1 MKMKWCKWAIMALAL
16 GCFTACSEDDD
27 TVGDG
32 GKPGEETGGNGGGA
46 NGSDSTAV
54 PSPVVALG
62 AYVLNTGNWGGNDAS
77 IQYLD
82 FQTGK
87 LSEDLYAAA
96 NGEGLGDLGQDLC
109 VYGSKIYVTVSGSS
123 KVVIMD
129 RKCKVLKS
137 IPVATED
144 GTPVEPRYMAACEG
158 KVYFTAYDGTVSR
171 IDTTSMAIDGKLNLT
186 DAGAQTGYDHPEA
199 ITSANGKLYVNIS
212 GYSKGKWLA
221 VVDAASF
228 TKLKDIEVMLNPYT
242 QCITAEDGYVYFVSN
257 GNYAGSPSLT
267 PDQYIYGTMQR
278 LDPETDQ
285 VEQVCRATYI
295 ANAGEKMYILYSE
308 YYMPDVARAY
318 VRDLKTGDEQEFM
331 DMADLQSAN
340 GLAVDPAS
348 GDVYVFDVP
357 YGAAS
362 DVHVYG
368 ADGTYKRTFEAG
380 MSTSKMVF
388 VTK

>member
-62 AYVLNTGNWGGNDAS
+62 AYVLNTGNWGGNDAG

-82 FQTGK
+82 FQTGE

-96 NGEGLGDLGQDLC
+96 NGERLGDLGQDLC

-171 IDTTSMAIDGKLNLT
+171 IDTTSMAIDGKLNLI

-308 YYMPDVARAY
+308 YYMPEVARAY

-348 GDVYVFDVP
+348 GDVYVFDVL

>member
-54 PSPVVALG
+54 PSPGVALG

-171 IDTTSMAIDGKLNLT
+171 IDTTSMAIDGKLNLI

-308 YYMPDVARAY
+308 YYMPEVARAY
-318 VRDLKTGDEQEFM
+318 VSDLKTGDEQEFM

>member
-46 NGSDSTAV
+46 NGRDSTAV

-171 IDTTSMAIDGKLNLT
+171 IDTTSMAIDGKLNLI

>member
-1 MKMKWCKWAIMALAL
+1 MKLNWCKLAIMALAL
-16 GCFTACSEDDD
+16 GVFTACSEDDEPN
-27 TVGDG
+27 GEG
-32 GKPGEETGGNGGGA
+32 PGTETGGGDDTTGGSGD
-46 NGSDSTAV
+46 NTGGE
-54 PSPVVALG
+54 PVVTLG
-62 AYVLNTGNWGGNDAS
+62 AYVLNTGNWDGNDAG

-82 FQTGK
+82 FQTGE

-109 VYGSKIYVTVSGSS
+109 VYGSKIYVTVSNSS
-123 KVVIMD
+123 KVAIMD
-129 RKCKVLKS
+129 RNCRLLKS
-137 IPVATED
+137 ISVTASD
-144 GTPVEPRYMAACEG
+144 GTPINPRYMTAYEG

-171 IDTTSMAIDGKLNLT
+171 IDTTSMSVDGKLNLI

-199 ITSANGKLYVNIS
+199 ITAANGKLYVNIS
-212 GYSKGKWLA
+212 GYGSGKWLS
-221 VVDAASF
+221 VVDVASF
-228 TKLKDIEVMLNPYT
+228 TKLKDIEIVLNPYT

-257 GNYAGSPSLT
+257 GNYAGKPSLT
-267 PDQYIYGTMQR
+267 PEQYVYGTMQR

-285 VEQVCRATYI
+285 VEQVCHATYI
-295 ANAGEKMYILYSE
+295 ANAGDKMYILYSE
-308 YYMPDVARAY
+308 YYLPEVARAY
-318 VRDLKTGDEQEFM
+318 VRDLKTGAESEFI

-348 GDVYVFDVP
+348 GDVYVFDAP
-357 YGAAS
+357 YDAAS

-368 ADGTYKRTFEAG
+368 ADGTLKRTFEAG

>member
-1 MKMKWCKWAIMALAL
+1 MKLNWCKLAIMALAL
-16 GCFTACSEDDD
+16 GVFTACSEDDEPN
-27 TVGDG
+27 GEG
-32 GKPGEETGGNGGGA
+32 PGTETGGGDDTTGGSGD
-46 NGSDSTAV
+46 NTGGE
-54 PSPVVALG
+54 PVVTLG
-62 AYVLNTGNWGGNDAS
+62 AYVLNTGNWDGNDAG

-82 FQTGK
+82 FQTGE

-109 VYGSKIYVTVSGSS
+109 VYGSKIYVTVSNSS
-123 KVVIMD
+123 KVAIMD
-129 RKCKVLKS
+129 RNCRLLKS
-137 IPVATED
+137 ISVTASD
-144 GTPVEPRYMAACEG
+144 GTPINPRYMTAYEG

-171 IDTTSMAIDGKLNLT
+171 IDTTSMSVDGKLNLI

-199 ITSANGKLYVNIS
+199 ITAANGKLYVNIS
-212 GYSKGKWLA
+212 GYGSGKWLS
-221 VVDAASF
+221 VVDVASF
-228 TKLKDIEVMLNPYT
+228 TKLKDIEIVLNPYT

-257 GNYAGSPSLT
+257 GNYAGKPSLT
-267 PDQYIYGTMQR
+267 PEQYVYGTMQR

-285 VEQVCRATYI
+285 VEQVCHATYI
-295 ANAGEKMYILYSE
+295 ANAGDKMYILYSE
-308 YYMPDVARAY
+308 YYLPEVARAY
-318 VRDLKTGDEQEFM
+318 VRDLKTGAESEFI

-348 GDVYVFDVP
+348 GDVYVFDAS

-368 ADGTYKRTFEAG
+368 ADGTLKRTFEAG

>member
-1 MKMKWCKWAIMALAL
+1 MKLNWCKLAIMALAL
-16 GCFTACSEDDD
+16 SVFTACSEDDEPN
-27 TVGDG
+27 GEG
-32 GKPGEETGGNGGGA
+32 PGTETGGGDDTTGGSGD
-46 NGSDSTAV
+46 NTGGE
-54 PSPVVALG
+54 PVVTLG
-62 AYVLNTGNWGGNDAS
+62 AYVLNTGNWDGNDAG

-82 FQTGK
+82 FQTGE

-109 VYGSKIYVTVSGSS
+109 VYGSKIYVTVSNSS
-123 KVVIMD
+123 KVAIMD
-129 RKCKVLKS
+129 RNCRLLKS
-137 IPVATED
+137 ISVTASD
-144 GTPVEPRYMAACEG
+144 GTPINPRYMTAYEG

-171 IDTTSMAIDGKLNLT
+171 IDTTSMSVDGKLNLI

-199 ITSANGKLYVNIS
+199 ITAANGKLYVNIS
-212 GYSKGKWLA
+212 GYGSGKWLS
-221 VVDAASF
+221 VVDVASF
-228 TKLKDIEVMLNPYT
+228 TKLKDIEIVLNPYT

-257 GNYAGSPSLT
+257 GNYAGKPSLT
-267 PDQYIYGTMQR
+267 PEQYVYGTMQR

-285 VEQVCRATYI
+285 VEQVCHATYI
-295 ANAGEKMYILYSE
+295 ANAGDKMYILYSE
-308 YYMPDVARAY
+308 YYLPEVARAY
-318 VRDLKTGDEQEFM
+318 VRDLKTGAESEFI

-348 GDVYVFDVP
+348 GDVYVFDAP

-368 ADGTYKRTFEAG
+368 ADGTLKRTFEAG

>member
-171 IDTTSMAIDGKLNLT
+171 IDTTSMAIDGKLNLI

-212 GYSKGKWLA
+212 GYSQGKWLA

-267 PDQYIYGTMQR
+267 PDQYVYGTMQR

-308 YYMPDVARAY
+308 FYMPDVARAY
-318 VRDLKTGDEQEFM
+318 VRDLKTGEEQEFI

-348 GDVYVFDVP
+348 GDVYVFDAP

>member
-1 MKMKWCKWAIMALAL
+1 MKLNWCKLAIMALAL
-16 GCFTACSEDDD
+16 GVFTACSEDDEPN
-27 TVGDG
+27 GEG
-32 GKPGEETGGNGGGA
+32 PGTETGGGDDTTGGSGD
-46 NGSDSTAV
+46 NTGGE
-54 PSPVVALG
+54 PVVTLG
-62 AYVLNTGNWGGNDAS
+62 AYVLNTGNWDGNDAG

-82 FQTGK
+82 FQTGE

-109 VYGSKIYVTVSGSS
+109 VYGSKIYVTVSNSS
-123 KVVIMD
+123 KVAIMD
-129 RKCKVLKS
+129 RNCRLLKS
-137 IPVATED
+137 ISVTASD
-144 GTPVEPRYMAACEG
+144 GTPINPRYMTAYEG

-171 IDTTSMAIDGKLNLT
+171 IDTTSMSVDGKLNLI

-199 ITSANGKLYVNIS
+199 ITAANGKLYVNIS
-212 GYSKGKWLA
+212 GYGSGKWLS
-221 VVDAASF
+221 VVDVASF
-228 TKLKDIEVMLNPYT
+228 TKLKDIEIVLNPYT

-257 GNYAGSPSLT
+257 GNYAGKPSLT
-267 PDQYIYGTMQR
+267 PEQYVYGTMQR

-285 VEQVCRATYI
+285 VEQVCHATYI
-295 ANAGEKMYILYSE
+295 ANAGDKMYILYSE
-308 YYMPDVARAY
+308 YYLPEVARAY
-318 VRDLKTGDEQEFM
+318 VRDLKTGAESEFI

-348 GDVYVFDVP
+348 GDVYVFDAP

-368 ADGTYKRTFEAG
+368 ADGTLKRKFEAG

>member
-1 MKMKWCKWAIMALAL
+1 M
-16 GCFTACSEDDD
+16 
-27 TVGDG
+27 
-32 GKPGEETGGNGGGA
+32 
-46 NGSDSTAV
+46 
-54 PSPVVALG
+54 
-62 AYVLNTGNWGGNDAS
+62 
-77 IQYLD
+77 
-82 FQTGK
+82 
-87 LSEDLYAAA
+87 SEDLYAAA

-171 IDTTSMAIDGKLNLT
+171 IDTTSMAIDGKLNLI

-242 QCITAEDGYVYFVSN
+242 VHHGRRRVCILRVQWQLCRKPVLDSGPVYLRYDATSRS
-257 GNYAGSPSLT
+257 GNRPSGTGVPCNLYRECRGENVHPLFRVLYAGS
-267 PDQYIYGTMQR
+267 
-278 LDPETDQ
+278 
-285 VEQVCRATYI
+285 
-295 ANAGEKMYILYSE
+295 
-308 YYMPDVARAY
+308 ARAY

>member
-1 MKMKWCKWAIMALAL
+1 MKLNWCKLAIMALAL
-16 GCFTACSEDDD
+16 GVFTACSEDDEPN
-27 TVGDG
+27 GEG
-32 GKPGEETGGNGGGA
+32 PGTETGGGDDTTGGSGD
-46 NGSDSTAV
+46 NTGGE
-54 PSPVVALG
+54 PVVTLG
-62 AYVLNTGNWGGNDAS
+62 AYVLNTGNWDGNDAG

-82 FQTGK
+82 FQTGE

-109 VYGSKIYVTVSGSS
+109 VYGSKIYVTVSNSS
-123 KVVIMD
+123 KVAIMD
-129 RKCKVLKS
+129 RNCRLLKS
-137 IPVATED
+137 ISVTASD
-144 GTPVEPRYMAACEG
+144 GTPINPRYMTAYEG

-171 IDTTSMAIDGKLNLT
+171 IDPPSMSVDGKLNLI

-199 ITSANGKLYVNIS
+199 ITAANGKLYVNIS
-212 GYSKGKWLA
+212 GYGSGKWLS
-221 VVDAASF
+221 VVDVASF
-228 TKLKDIEVMLNPYT
+228 TKLKDIEIVLNPYT

-257 GNYAGSPSLT
+257 GNYAGKPSLT
-267 PDQYIYGTMQR
+267 PEQYVYGTMQR

-285 VEQVCRATYI
+285 VEQGCHATYI
-295 ANAGEKMYILYSE
+295 ANAGDKMYILYSE
-308 YYMPDVARAY
+308 YYLPEVARAY
-318 VRDLKTGDEQEFM
+318 VRDLKTGAESEFI

-348 GDVYVFDVP
+348 GDVYVFDAP

-368 ADGTYKRTFEAG
+368 ADGTLKRTFEAG

>member
-171 IDTTSMAIDGKLNLT
+171 IDTTSMAIDGKLNLI

-331 DMADLQSAN
+331 NMADLQSAN

>member
-1 MKMKWCKWAIMALAL
+1 MKLNWCKLAIMALAL
-16 GCFTACSEDDD
+16 GVFTACSEDDEPN
-27 TVGDG
+27 GEG
-32 GKPGEETGGNGGGA
+32 PGTETGGGDDTTGGSGD
-46 NGSDSTAV
+46 NTGGE
-54 PSPVVALG
+54 PVVTLG
-62 AYVLNTGNWGGNDAS
+62 AYVLNTGNWDGNDAG

-82 FQTGK
+82 FQTGE

-109 VYGSKIYVTVSGSS
+109 VYGSKIYVTVSNSS
-123 KVVIMD
+123 KVAIMD
-129 RKCKVLKS
+129 RNCRLLKS
-137 IPVATED
+137 ISVTASD
-144 GTPVEPRYMAACEG
+144 GTPINPRYMTAYEG

-171 IDTTSMAIDGKLNLT
+171 IDTTSMSVDGKLNLI

-199 ITSANGKLYVNIS
+199 ITAANGKLYVNIS
-212 GYSKGKWLA
+212 GYGSGKWLS
-221 VVDAASF
+221 VVDVASF
-228 TKLKDIEVMLNPYT
+228 TKLKDIEIVLNPYT

-257 GNYAGSPSLT
+257 GNYAGKPSLT
-267 PDQYIYGTMQR
+267 PEQYVYGTMQR

-285 VEQVCRATYI
+285 VEQVCHATYI
-295 ANAGEKMYILYSE
+295 ANAGDKMYILYSE
-308 YYMPDVARAY
+308 YYLPKVARAY
-318 VRDLKTGDEQEFM
+318 VRDLKTGAESEFI

-348 GDVYVFDVP
+348 GDVYVFDAP

-368 ADGTYKRTFEAG
+368 ADGTLKRTFEAG

>member
-32 GKPGEETGGNGGGA
+32 GKPGEEADGNGGGA

-62 AYVLNTGNWGGNDAS
+62 AYVLNTGNWGGNDAG

-82 FQTGK
+82 FQTGE
-87 LSEDLYAAA
+87 LSEDLYASA

-109 VYGSKIYVTVSGSS
+109 VYGSKVYVTVSGSS

-144 GTPVEPRYMAACEG
+144 GTPVEPRYMTACEG

-171 IDTTSMAIDGKLNLT
+171 IDTASMAIDGKLNLI

-267 PDQYIYGTMQR
+267 PDQYVYGTMQR

-318 VRDLKTGDEQEFM
+318 VRDLKTGEEQEFI

-348 GDVYVFDVP
+348 GDVYVFDAP

>member
-1 MKMKWCKWAIMALAL
+1 MKLNWCKLAIMALAL
-16 GCFTACSEDDD
+16 GVFTACSEDDEPN
-27 TVGDG
+27 GEG
-32 GKPGEETGGNGGGA
+32 PGTETGGGDDTTGGSGD
-46 NGSDSTAV
+46 NTGGE
-54 PSPVVALG
+54 PVVTLG
-62 AYVLNTGNWGGNDAS
+62 AYVLNTGNWDGNDAG

-82 FQTGK
+82 FQTGE

-109 VYGSKIYVTVSGSS
+109 VYGSKIYVTVSNSS
-123 KVVIMD
+123 KVAIMD
-129 RKCKVLKS
+129 RNCRLLKS
-137 IPVATED
+137 ISVTASD
-144 GTPVEPRYMAACEG
+144 GTPINPRYMTAYEG

-171 IDTTSMAIDGKLNLT
+171 IDTTSMSVDGKLNLI

-199 ITSANGKLYVNIS
+199 ITAANGKLYVNIS
-212 GYSKGKWLA
+212 GYGSGKWLS
-221 VVDAASF
+221 VVDVASF
-228 TKLKDIEVMLNPYT
+228 TKLKDIEIVLNPYT

-257 GNYAGSPSLT
+257 GNYAGKPSLT
-267 PDQYIYGTMQR
+267 PEQYVYGTMQR

-285 VEQVCRATYI
+285 VEQVCHATYI
-295 ANAGEKMYILYSE
+295 ANAGDKMYILYSE
-308 YYMPDVARAY
+308 YYLPEVARAY
-318 VRDLKTGDEQEFM
+318 VRDLKTGAESEFI

-348 GDVYVFDVP
+348 GDVYVFDAP
-357 YGAAS
+357 YSAAS

-368 ADGTYKRTFEAG
+368 ADGTLKRTFEAG

>member
-1 MKMKWCKWAIMALAL
+1 M
-16 GCFTACSEDDD
+16 
-27 TVGDG
+27 
-32 GKPGEETGGNGGGA
+32 
-46 NGSDSTAV
+46 
-54 PSPVVALG
+54 
-62 AYVLNTGNWGGNDAS
+62 LNTGNWGGNDAG
-77 IQYLD
+77 IQFLD
-82 FQTGK
+82 FQTGE

-171 IDTTSMAIDGKLNLT
+171 IDTTSMAIDGKLNLI

-285 VEQVCRATYI
+285 VERVCHATYI
-295 ANAGEKMYILYSE
+295 ANAGDKMYILYSE
-308 YYMPDVARAY
+308 YYLPEVARAY
-318 VRDLKTGDEQEFM
+318 VRDLKTGAESEFI

-348 GDVYVFDVP
+348 GDVYVFDAP

-368 ADGTYKRTFEAG
+368 ADGTLKRTFEAG

>member
-171 IDTTSMAIDGKLNLT
+171 IDTTSMAIDGKLNLI

-257 GNYAGSPSLT
+257 GNCAGSPSLT

>member
-1 MKMKWCKWAIMALAL
+1 MKWCKWAIMALAL

-171 IDTTSMAIDGKLNLT
+171 IDTTSMAIDGKLNLI

-257 GNYAGSPSLT
+257 GYYAGSPSLT

>member
-62 AYVLNTGNWGGNDAS
+62 AYVLNTGNWSGNDAS

-171 IDTTSMAIDGKLNLT
+171 IDTTSMAIDGKLNLI

>member
-62 AYVLNTGNWGGNDAS
+62 AYVLNTGNWGENDAS

-171 IDTTSMAIDGKLNLT
+171 IDTTSMAIDGKLNLI

-308 YYMPDVARAY
+308 YYMPEVARAY

-357 YGAAS
+357 YSAAS

>member
-1 MKMKWCKWAIMALAL
+1 MKWCKWAIMALAL

-171 IDTTSMAIDGKLNLT
+171 IDTTSMAIDGKLNLI

-318 VRDLKTGDEQEFM
+318 VRALKTGDEQEFM

>member
-1 MKMKWCKWAIMALAL
+1 MKLNWCKLAIMALAL
-16 GCFTACSEDDD
+16 GVFTACSEDDEPN
-27 TVGDG
+27 GEG
-32 GKPGEETGGNGGGA
+32 PGTETGGGDDTTGGSGD
-46 NGSDSTAV
+46 NTGGE
-54 PSPVVALG
+54 PVVTLG
-62 AYVLNTGNWGGNDAS
+62 AYVLNTGNWDGNDAG

-82 FQTGK
+82 FQTGE

-109 VYGSKIYVTVSGSS
+109 VYGSKIYVTVSNSS
-123 KVVIMD
+123 KVAIMD
-129 RKCKVLKS
+129 RNCRLLKS
-137 IPVATED
+137 ISVTASD
-144 GTPVEPRYMAACEG
+144 GTPINPRYMTAYEG
-158 KVYFTAYDGTVSR
+158 KAYFTAYDGTVSR
-171 IDTTSMAIDGKLNLT
+171 IDTTSMSVDGKLNLI

-199 ITSANGKLYVNIS
+199 ITAANGKLYVNIS
-212 GYSKGKWLA
+212 GYGSGKWLS
-221 VVDAASF
+221 VVDVASF
-228 TKLKDIEVMLNPYT
+228 TKLKDIEIVLNPYT

-257 GNYAGSPSLT
+257 GNYAGKPSLT
-267 PDQYIYGTMQR
+267 PEQYVYGTMQR

-285 VEQVCRATYI
+285 VEQVCHATYI
-295 ANAGEKMYILYSE
+295 ANAGDKMYILYSE
-308 YYMPDVARAY
+308 YYLPEVARAY
-318 VRDLKTGDEQEFM
+318 VRDLKTGAESEFI

-348 GDVYVFDVP
+348 GDVYVFDAP

-368 ADGTYKRTFEAG
+368 ADGTLKRTFEAG

>member
-62 AYVLNTGNWGGNDAS
+62 AYVLNTGIWGGNDAS

-171 IDTTSMAIDGKLNLT
+171 IDTTSMAIDGKLNLI

-331 DMADLQSAN
+331 DMAYLQSAN

>member
-1 MKMKWCKWAIMALAL
+1 MKLNWCKLAIMALAL
-16 GCFTACSEDDD
+16 GVFTACSEDDEPN
-27 TVGDG
+27 GEG
-32 GKPGEETGGNGGGA
+32 PGTETGGGDDTTGGSGD
-46 NGSDSTAV
+46 NTGGE
-54 PSPVVALG
+54 PVVTLG
-62 AYVLNTGNWGGNDAS
+62 AYVLNTGNWDGNDAG

-82 FQTGK
+82 FQTGE

-109 VYGSKIYVTVSGSS
+109 VYGSKIYVTVSNSS
-123 KVVIMD
+123 KVAIMD
-129 RKCKVLKS
+129 RNCRLLKS
-137 IPVATED
+137 ISVTASD
-144 GTPVEPRYMAACEG
+144 GTPINPRYMTAYEG

-171 IDTTSMAIDGKLNLT
+171 IDTTSMSVDGKLNLI

-199 ITSANGKLYVNIS
+199 ITAANGKLYVNIS
-212 GYSKGKWLA
+212 GYGSGKWLS
-221 VVDAASF
+221 VVDVASF
-228 TKLKDIEVMLNPYT
+228 TKLKDIEIVLNPYT

-257 GNYAGSPSLT
+257 GNYAGKPSLT
-267 PDQYIYGTMQR
+267 PEQYVYGTMQR

-285 VEQVCRATYI
+285 VEQVCHATYI
-295 ANAGEKMYILYSE
+295 ANAGDKMYILYSE
-308 YYMPDVARAY
+308 YCLPEVARAY
-318 VRDLKTGDEQEFM
+318 VRDLKTGAESEFI

-348 GDVYVFDVP
+348 GDVYVFDAP

-368 ADGTYKRTFEAG
+368 ADGTLKRTFEAG

>member
-1 MKMKWCKWAIMALAL
+1 MKWCKWAIMALAL

-46 NGSDSTAV
+46 NGSGSTAV

-62 AYVLNTGNWGGNDAS
+62 AYVLNTGNWGGNDAG

-82 FQTGK
+82 FQIGE

-96 NGEGLGDLGQDLC
+96 NGERLGDLGQDLC

-129 RKCKVLKS
+129 RKCKVLNS
-137 IPVATED
+137 ISVATED
-144 GTPVEPRYMAACEG
+144 GTPVEPRYMTACEG

-171 IDTTSMAIDGKLNLT
+171 IDTASMAIDGKLNLI

-308 YYMPDVARAY
+308 YYMPEVARAY

>member
-1 MKMKWCKWAIMALAL
+1 MKLNWCKLAIMALAL
-16 GCFTACSEDDD
+16 GVFTACSEDDEPN
-27 TVGDG
+27 GEG
-32 GKPGEETGGNGGGA
+32 PGTETGGGDDTTGGSGD
-46 NGSDSTAV
+46 NTGGEPIVT
-54 PSPVVALG
+54 LG
-62 AYVLNTGNWGGNDAS
+62 AYVLNTGNWDGNDAG

-82 FQTGK
+82 FQTGE

-109 VYGSKIYVTVSGSS
+109 VYGSKIYVTVSNSS
-123 KVVIMD
+123 KVAIMD
-129 RKCKVLKS
+129 RNCRLLKS
-137 IPVATED
+137 ISVTASD
-144 GTPVEPRYMAACEG
+144 GTPINPRYMTAYEG

-171 IDTTSMAIDGKLNLT
+171 IDTTSMSVDGKLNLI

-199 ITSANGKLYVNIS
+199 ITAANGKLYVNIS
-212 GYSKGKWLA
+212 GYGSGKWLS
-221 VVDAASF
+221 VVDVASF
-228 TKLKDIEVMLNPYT
+228 TKLKDIEIVLNPYT

-257 GNYAGSPSLT
+257 GNYAGKPSLT
-267 PDQYIYGTMQR
+267 PEQYVYGTMQR

-295 ANAGEKMYILYSE
+295 ANAGDKMYILYSE
-308 YYMPDVARAY
+308 YYLPEVARAY
-318 VRDLKTGDEQEFM
+318 VRDLKTGEESEFI

-348 GDVYVFDVP
+348 GDVYVFDAP

-368 ADGTYKRTFEAG
+368 ADGTLKRTFEAG

>member
-1 MKMKWCKWAIMALAL
+1 MKWCKWAIMALAL

-32 GKPGEETGGNGGGA
+32 GKPGEEADGNGGGA

-62 AYVLNTGNWGGNDAS
+62 AYVLNTGNWGGNDAG

-82 FQTGK
+82 FQTGE

-96 NGEGLGDLGQDLC
+96 NGERLGDLGQDLC

-129 RKCKVLKS
+129 RKCKVLNS
-137 IPVATED
+137 ISVATED
-144 GTPVEPRYMAACEG
+144 GTPVEPRYMTACEG

-171 IDTTSMAIDGKLNLT
+171 IDTASMAIDGKLNLI

-267 PDQYIYGTMQR
+267 PDQYVYGTMQR

-318 VRDLKTGDEQEFM
+318 VRDLKTGEEQEFI

-348 GDVYVFDVP
+348 GDVYVFDAP

>member
-171 IDTTSMAIDGKLNLT
+171 IDTTSMAIDGKLNLI

-308 YYMPDVARAY
+308 YYMPEVDRAY

-340 GLAVDPAS
+340 GLAVDPTS

>member
-144 GTPVEPRYMAACEG
+144 GTPVEPRYMAACEE

-171 IDTTSMAIDGKLNLT
+171 IDTTSMAIDGKLNLI

-380 MSTSKMVF
+380 ISTSKMVF

>member
-171 IDTTSMAIDGKLNLT
+171 IDTTSMAIDGKLNLI

-212 GYSKGKWLA
+212 GYSKGKWLT

-242 QCITAEDGYVYFVSN
+242 QCITAEDGYVYFVSS

-308 YYMPDVARAY
+308 YYMPEVARAY

>member
-1 MKMKWCKWAIMALAL
+1 MKLNWCKLAIMALAL
-16 GCFTACSEDDD
+16 GVFTACSEDDEPN
-27 TVGDG
+27 GEG
-32 GKPGEETGGNGGGA
+32 PGTETGGGDDTTGGSGD
-46 NGSDSTAV
+46 NTGGE
-54 PSPVVALG
+54 PVVTLG
-62 AYVLNTGNWGGNDAS
+62 AYVLNTGNWDGNDAG

-82 FQTGK
+82 FQTGE

-109 VYGSKIYVTVSGSS
+109 VYGSKIYVTVSNSS
-123 KVVIMD
+123 KVAIMD
-129 RKCKVLKS
+129 RNCRLLKS
-137 IPVATED
+137 ISVTASD
-144 GTPVEPRYMAACEG
+144 GTPINPRYMTAYEG

-171 IDTTSMAIDGKLNLT
+171 IDTTSMSVDGKLNLI

-199 ITSANGKLYVNIS
+199 ITAANGKLYVNIS
-212 GYSKGKWLA
+212 GYGSGKWLS
-221 VVDAASF
+221 VVDVASF
-228 TKLKDIEVMLNPYT
+228 TKLKDIEIVLNPYT

-257 GNYAGSPSLT
+257 GNYAGKPSLT
-267 PDQYIYGTMQR
+267 PEQYVYGTMQR

-285 VEQVCRATYI
+285 VEQVCHATYI
-295 ANAGEKMYILYSE
+295 ANAGDKMYILYSE
-308 YYMPDVARAY
+308 YYLPEVARAY
-318 VRDLKTGDEQEFM
+318 VRDLKTGAESEFI

-348 GDVYVFDVP
+348 GDVYVFDAP

-362 DVHVYG
+362 DVHVYD
-368 ADGTYKRTFEAG
+368 ADGTLKRTFEAG

>member
-1 MKMKWCKWAIMALAL
+1 MKLNWCKLAIMALAL
-16 GCFTACSEDDD
+16 GVFTACSEDDEPN
-27 TVGDG
+27 GEG
-32 GKPGEETGGNGGGA
+32 PGTETGGGDDTTGGSGD
-46 NGSDSTAV
+46 NTGGE
-54 PSPVVALG
+54 PVVTLG
-62 AYVLNTGNWGGNDAS
+62 AYVLNTGNWDGNDAG

-82 FQTGK
+82 FQTGE

-109 VYGSKIYVTVSGSS
+109 VYGSKIYVTVSNSS
-123 KVVIMD
+123 KVAIMD
-129 RKCKVLKS
+129 RNCRLLKS
-137 IPVATED
+137 ISVTASD
-144 GTPVEPRYMAACEG
+144 GTPINPRYMTAYEG

-171 IDTTSMAIDGKLNLT
+171 IDTTSMSVDGKLNLI

-199 ITSANGKLYVNIS
+199 ITAANGKLYVNIS
-212 GYSKGKWLA
+212 GYGSGKWLS
-221 VVDAASF
+221 VVDVASF
-228 TKLKDIEVMLNPYT
+228 TKLKDIEIVLNPYT

-257 GNYAGSPSLT
+257 GNYAGKPSLT
-267 PDQYIYGTMQR
+267 PEQYVYGTMQR

-285 VEQVCRATYI
+285 VEQVCHATYI
-295 ANAGEKMYILYSE
+295 ANALDKMYILYSE
-308 YYMPDVARAY
+308 YYLPEVARAY
-318 VRDLKTGDEQEFM
+318 VRDLKTGAESEFI

-348 GDVYVFDVP
+348 GDVYVFDAP

-368 ADGTYKRTFEAG
+368 ADGTLKRTFEAG

>member
-54 PSPVVALG
+54 PSPGVALG

-96 NGEGLGDLGQDLC
+96 NGEELGDLGQDLC

-171 IDTTSMAIDGKLNLT
+171 IDTTSMAIDGKLNLI

-257 GNYAGSPSLT
+257 GNYAGSSSLT

>member
-62 AYVLNTGNWGGNDAS
+62 AYVLNTGIWGGNDAS

-171 IDTTSMAIDGKLNLT
+171 IDTTSMAIDGKLNLI

-257 GNYAGSPSLT
+257 GNYAGIPSLT

-308 YYMPDVARAY
+308 YYMPEVARAY

>member
-1 MKMKWCKWAIMALAL
+1 MKLNWCKLAIMALAL
-16 GCFTACSEDDD
+16 GVFTACSEDDEPN
-27 TVGDG
+27 GEG
-32 GKPGEETGGNGGGA
+32 PGTETGGGDDTTGGSGD
-46 NGSDSTAV
+46 NTGGE
-54 PSPVVALG
+54 PVVTLG
-62 AYVLNTGNWGGNDAS
+62 AYVLNTGNWDGNDAG

-82 FQTGK
+82 FQTGE

-109 VYGSKIYVTVSGSS
+109 VYGSKIYVTVSNSS
-123 KVVIMD
+123 KVAIMD
-129 RKCKVLKS
+129 RNCRLLKS
-137 IPVATED
+137 ISVTASD
-144 GTPVEPRYMAACEG
+144 GTPINPRYMTAYEG

-171 IDTTSMAIDGKLNLT
+171 IDTTSMSVDGKLNLI

-199 ITSANGKLYVNIS
+199 ITAANGKLYVNIS
-212 GYSKGKWLA
+212 GYGSGKWLS
-221 VVDAASF
+221 VVDVASF
-228 TKLKDIEVMLNPYT
+228 TKLKDIEIVLNPYT

-257 GNYAGSPSLT
+257 GNYAGKPSLT
-267 PDQYIYGTMQR
+267 LEQYVYGTMQR

-285 VEQVCRATYI
+285 VEQVCHATYI
-295 ANAGEKMYILYSE
+295 ANAGDKMYILYSE
-308 YYMPDVARAY
+308 YYLPKVARAY
-318 VRDLKTGDEQEFM
+318 VRDLKTGAESEFI

-348 GDVYVFDVP
+348 GDVYVFDAP

-368 ADGTYKRTFEAG
+368 ADGTLKRTFEAG

>member
-1 MKMKWCKWAIMALAL
+1 MKLNWCKLAIMALAL
-16 GCFTACSEDDD
+16 GVFTACSEDDEPN
-27 TVGDG
+27 GEG
-32 GKPGEETGGNGGGA
+32 PGTETGGGDDTTGGSGD
-46 NGSDSTAV
+46 NTGGE
-54 PSPVVALG
+54 PVVTLG
-62 AYVLNTGNWGGNDAS
+62 AYVLNTGNWDGNGAG

-82 FQTGK
+82 FQTGE

-109 VYGSKIYVTVSGSS
+109 VYGSKIYVTVSNSS
-123 KVVIMD
+123 KVAIMD
-129 RKCKVLKS
+129 RNCRLLKS
-137 IPVATED
+137 ISVTASD
-144 GTPVEPRYMAACEG
+144 GTPINPRYMTAYEG

-171 IDTTSMAIDGKLNLT
+171 IDTTSMSVDGKLNLI

-199 ITSANGKLYVNIS
+199 ITAANGKLYVNIS
-212 GYSKGKWLA
+212 GYGSGKWLS
-221 VVDAASF
+221 VVDVASF
-228 TKLKDIEVMLNPYT
+228 TKLKDIEIVLNPYT

-257 GNYAGSPSLT
+257 GNYAGKPSLT
-267 PDQYIYGTMQR
+267 PEQYVYGTMQR

-285 VEQVCRATYI
+285 VEQVCHATYI
-295 ANAGEKMYILYSE
+295 ANAGDKMYILYSE
-308 YYMPDVARAY
+308 YYLPEVARAY
-318 VRDLKTGDEQEFM
+318 VRDLKTGAESEFI

-348 GDVYVFDVP
+348 GDVYVFDAP

-368 ADGTYKRTFEAG
+368 ADGTLKRTFEAG